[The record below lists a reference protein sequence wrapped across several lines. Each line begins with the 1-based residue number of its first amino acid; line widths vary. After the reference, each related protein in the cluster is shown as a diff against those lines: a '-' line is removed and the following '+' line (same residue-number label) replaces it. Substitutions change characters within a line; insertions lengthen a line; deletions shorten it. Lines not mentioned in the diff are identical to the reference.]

1 MKKLIDVRCYVSP
14 EHKRQIKKV
23 ALERN
28 ISVNKLLKEII
39 STAIPEPHTDLAGEL
54 ELILFRL
61 SHSANLTQ
69 EEREQLKKRKNEI
82 KAIMKGDAQNG

>member
-1 MKKLIDVRCYVSP
+1 MKKLIDVRCYVSA

-23 ALERN
+23 AFERN

-39 STAIPEPHTDLAGEL
+39 STAIPEPRADLAGEL

-82 KAIMKGDAQNG
+82 KALMKGDAQNG